1 MAWFKSMTPHRFNGA
16 ALAMSTEAAKKYAFV
31 PCAPLEIES
40 RGWVEPVED
49 KGFIYEVNGQ
59 QFMRLAIERKNLPK
73 QVIDAQTRARCK
85 EIEQVQGFACGR
97 TQTRKTREDVIDALL
112 PRAFATRS
120 SVDIWID
127 PNNGWLVVGTASSTA
142 CDAALTHL
150 IRSFDKMPIETLR
163 TNMSPGAAMTMWL
176 QQDEMPE
183 GFNCDQ
189 DAELRSNGE
198 GQATVRYVHHT
209 LEADDMNR
217 HIAAG
222 KQCTRL
228 AMTWADKISFVLT
241 ENMRI
246 KSIAPLDVLKQTED
260 EPSVAG
266 DLMLMAGE
274 FNRLLRD
281 LVDALGGEMESD
293 EA

>member
-1 MAWFKSMTPHRFNGA
+1 MAWFKSMTPYRFNGA
-16 ALAMSTEAAKKYAFV
+16 ALVISDEAAKQYAFA
-31 PCAPLEIES
+31 PCGALEIES
-40 RGWVEPVED
+40 RGWIEPVED
-49 KGFIYEVNGQ
+49 MGLIYAVNGQ

-73 QVIDAQTRARCK
+73 QVIDAQVKLRCK
-85 EIEQVQGFACGR
+85 ELEKLQGFVPGR
-97 TQTRKTREDVIDALL
+97 KQTRELRENVIDELL

-127 PNNGWLVVGTASSTA
+127 PANGWLVVGTASSTA
-142 CDAALTHL
+142 AEAALTHL
-150 IRSFDKMPIETLR
+150 IRSFDKFPVETLR

-176 QQDEMPE
+176 QQDETPAE
-183 GFNCDQ
+183 FRADQ
-189 DAELRSNGE
+189 DTELRSSGE
-198 GQATVRYVHHT
+198 GNATVRYVHHT

-228 AMTWADKISFVLT
+228 ALTWQDKISFVLT
-241 ENMRI
+241 DTWRL
-246 KSIAPLDVLKQTED
+246 KSIAPLDVLKETED
-260 EPSVAG
+260 DQTLAG
-266 DLMLMAGE
+266 ELMLMTGE

-293 EA
+293 ET